1 MPQVDKA
8 RIRRAVAELL
18 AAIGEDAERE
28 GLRATPE
35 RVADAYG
42 ELFCGIGADPRAELD
57 VSFEQSDEQEVVLRD
72 IPFASM
78 CEHHLLPFSGIAH
91 IGYSPQG
98 RIVGLSKLARALD
111 TCARR
116 LQVQERLTNEVADAI
131 QEALAPRG
139 VVVVLEA
146 EHLCLSMRGVH
157 KPGTRVITRAS
168 RGTLPEDAP
177 ARRHLSELVSQ
188 RGI

>member
-1 MPQVDKA
+1 MTQVDKA
-8 RIRRAVAELL
+8 RIRGAVAELL
-18 AAIGEDAERE
+18 AAIGEDPDRE

-35 RVADAYG
+35 RVAEAFA
-42 ELFCGIGADPRAELD
+42 ELFCGIGADPRSDLD
-57 VSFEQSDEQEVVLRD
+57 VSFEQGDEQAVVLRD

-78 CEHHLLPFSGIAH
+78 CEHHLLPFSGVAH

-98 RIVGLSKLARALD
+98 RIVGLSKLARALE
-111 TCARR
+111 TCSRR
-116 LQVQERLTNEVADAI
+116 LQMQERLTNEVADAI

-146 EHLCLSMRGVH
+146 EHQCMSMRGVH
-157 KPGTRVITRAS
+157 KPGTRVITQAS
-168 RGTLPEDAP
+168 RGSLPEDSA
-177 ARRHLSELVSQ
+177 ARRHLMELVSQ